1 MEKHHIENIFNE
13 MIEDVKY
20 IKLSTL
26 RNKEQFFS
34 LNKSVFYT

>member
-1 MEKHHIENIFNE
+1 MEKHHIENMFNE

-26 RNKEQFFS
+26 RNKE
-34 LNKSVFYT
+34 

>member
-1 MEKHHIENIFNE
+1 MEKYHIENIFNE

-26 RNKEQFFS
+26 RNKE
-34 LNKSVFYT
+34 

>member
-26 RNKEQFFS
+26 RNKE
-34 LNKSVFYT
+34 

>member
-1 MEKHHIENIFNE
+1 MERHHIENIFNE

-26 RNKEQFFS
+26 RNKE
-34 LNKSVFYT
+34 

>member
-1 MEKHHIENIFNE
+1 MKKYNIENIFNE

-26 RNKEQFFS
+26 RNKE
-34 LNKSVFYT
+34 

>member
-1 MEKHHIENIFNE
+1 MERHHIENIFNE

-26 RNKEQFFS
+26 RDNR
-34 LNKSVFYT
+34 